1 LLLLVS
7 IKASCRRP
15 DIPSVFDPAC
25 KRNDIVDYRHRLA
38 THADQAALRLA
49 PCSPLR
55 FYRTDAAARPIFA
68 IPPDPVVLT
77 DPLFITICVICVTIL
92 GIAKGGFAGVG
103 MVATPLMA
111 LIVPPLQA
119 AAIFL
124 PILLVQDAISVWA
137 YRHDWD
143 AWNLKVMLPGAIVG
157 IAVAWV
163 FAAYLPDAMVRLLVG
178 VIGLAFVLNAWLG
191 RIPPKAPRP
200 SALSGAF
207 WGSLSGFTSTLIQAG
222 SPPFQVHV
230 LPQRLPKLTFV
241 GTNAIFFA
249 AINVFKLAPYAQLHQ
264 FSTSTLK
271 ISLVMLPL
279 AIASNFLGIWLV
291 RVTPVAPF
299 YRIAYMLVFLISLGL
314 TGQALRTL
322 FFV

>member
-1 LLLLVS
+1 VLS
-7 IKASCRRP
+7 
-15 DIPSVFDPAC
+15 DP
-25 KRNDIVDYRHRLA
+25 
-38 THADQAALRLA
+38 
-49 PCSPLR
+49 
-55 FYRTDAAARPIFA
+55 F
-68 IPPDPVVLT
+68 LT
-77 DPLFITICVICVTIL
+77 DPLFIAICVACVTIL

-143 AWNLKVMLPGAIVG
+143 AWNLKVMLPGG
-157 IAVAWV
+157 IIGIGVAWI

-178 VIGLAFVLNAWLG
+178 VIGVAFVLNAWFG
-191 RIPPKAPRP
+191 HIPAKAPRP
-200 SALSGAF
+200 NALSGAF
-207 WGSLSGFTSTLIQAG
+207 WGGLSGFTSTLIQAG

-249 AINVFKLAPYAQLHQ
+249 IINLCKLIPYAQLNQ
-264 FSTSTLK
+264 FNANTLK
-271 ISLVMLPL
+271 VSLVMLPL
-279 AIASNFLGIWLV
+279 AVVSNFLGIWLV
-291 RVTPVAPF
+291 RVMPVILF
-299 YRIAYMLVFLISLGL
+299 YRIAYVLVFLISLGL
-314 TGQALRTL
+314 TGQALRAL
-322 FFV
+322 FAG